1 MQHKRECQWDKFFH
15 GIDGMYNI
23 ICYNIS
29 CKIQLSLWL
38 RIKHNKDLSS
48 QYINEI

>member
-15 GIDGMYNI
+15 GNDGMYNI

-29 CKIQLSLWL
+29 CEIQ
-38 RIKHNKDLSS
+38 LSS
-48 QYINEI
+48 QYINEILIE